1 MSHRTNKRISRL
13 LEKVWTY
20 IVSLK
25 RADKTTYMYK
35 CYGIR
40 PVQSYFSEHSITV
53 YSEKDGNDCI
63 AYYLHLFQERAIN
76 QTKLR
81 TIRKVIVMM
90 TSIMNNG
97 TYVWTYEPSIHA
109 ALLSPKLQKIM
120 DDYSKYL
127 ESRNCSPTT
136 LRGLKPVIKHFLS
149 YVSNLGFDNLKK
161 LKISD
166 VNRYIPALSNS
177 YKNVGACLSILR
189 AFGHYLSDEGICSVD
204 LESLLTVKVP
214 FRKKIYTGF
223 SQNEISDILSAPDTT
238 TSLGK
243 RDYAIMMLATHTG
256 LRGIDVLTLKYSDI
270 DWKQKEIHLI
280 QSKTSKPIIL
290 PVSVNV
296 LNAIARYILEARP
309 VNNSTDI
316 IFLRSR
322 MPHDP
327 LRTWSAHSIIKR
339 NAKTANI
346 EWSPSERKG
355 FHTMR
360 RTLASRMLSTNV
372 PLDTIKE
379 VLGHSSTDST
389 RPYLGAELS
398 KLGECPLSLELI
410 PLRREELK

>member
-1 MSHRTNKRISRL
+1 
-13 LEKVWTY
+13 
-20 IVSLK
+20 
-25 RADKTTYMYK
+25 
-35 CYGIR
+35 
-40 PVQSYFSEHSITV
+40 
-53 YSEKDGNDCI
+53 
-63 AYYLHLFQERAIN
+63 
-76 QTKLR
+76 
-81 TIRKVIVMM
+81 
-90 TSIMNNG
+90 
-97 TYVWTYEPSIHA
+97 
-109 ALLSPKLQKIM
+109 
-120 DDYSKYL
+120 
-127 ESRNCSPTT
+127 
-136 LRGLKPVIKHFLS
+136 
-149 YVSNLGFDNLKK
+149 
-161 LKISD
+161 
-166 VNRYIPALSNS
+166 
-177 YKNVGACLSILR
+177 
-189 AFGHYLSDEGICSVD
+189 
-204 LESLLTVKVP
+204 
-214 FRKKIYTGF
+214 
-223 SQNEISDILSAPDTT
+223 
-238 TSLGK
+238 
-243 RDYAIMMLATHTG
+243 MMLATHTG